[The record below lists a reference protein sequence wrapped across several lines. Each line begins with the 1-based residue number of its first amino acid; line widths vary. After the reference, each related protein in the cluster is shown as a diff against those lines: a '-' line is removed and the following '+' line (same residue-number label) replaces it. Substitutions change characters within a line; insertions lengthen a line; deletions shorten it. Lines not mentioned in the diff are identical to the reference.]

1 MCISCLLCFFELLL
15 LQLTLV
21 VLLVELN
28 DGLIRLEIAE
38 ALALPL
44 QLSQVSQNYVA
55 LTLNNMVIIRVLVQH
70 REKLVEKVNDLL
82 KLSSEFSILDIQI
95 GYHLYVLFL
104 QRFVSIVLIV
114 SVLCNHRHIVDIS
127 LAPQENKDLLN
138 FRFYYLVFL
147 IVTRLIFKKR
157 F

>member
-1 MCISCLLCFFELLL
+1 VCISCLLCFFELLL